1 GKGSGSLH
9 ALNPSQTESGRD
21 STGKTRRPGFIGT
34 AHELVG
40 HGIDNARGQHV
51 PKIKDNIRDKIPA
64 SERAAI
70 KRENEIRAEHS
81 GIPPRID
88 YLLKKP

>member
-1 GKGSGSLH
+1 
-9 ALNPSQTESGRD
+9 
-21 STGKTRRPGFIGT
+21 
-34 AHELVG
+34 VG